1 MVFEN
6 RHCSRAAPP
15 ISKLY
20 LMRAAATDA
29 PPLNTKIIA
38 SHGFFGNEVVKSKYE
53 VVKRKYEVVKSK
65 YEVVTISADLST
77 KPNKT

>member
-1 MVFEN
+1 
-6 RHCSRAAPP
+6 
-15 ISKLY
+15 
-20 LMRAAATDA
+20 MRAAATDA

-53 VVKRKYEVVKSK
+53 VVKRKYEVVKRKYEVVKSK